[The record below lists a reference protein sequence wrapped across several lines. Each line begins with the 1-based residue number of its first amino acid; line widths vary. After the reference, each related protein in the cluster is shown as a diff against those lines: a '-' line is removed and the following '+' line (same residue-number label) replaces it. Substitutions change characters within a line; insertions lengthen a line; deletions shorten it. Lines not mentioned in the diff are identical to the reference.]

1 MAAYIVYL
9 LFLLSVIAFS
19 PTRYF
24 SFSYIALLSAIP
36 GIIYS
41 VCKKPSKILVCLLL
55 LFMVSVYSG
64 WNNNLR
70 LWSFDQTL
78 TDKEIIA
85 SSSIWLISFVVMK
98 LSLNNRTLNKF
109 QFIKYF
115 FALFFIIGIK
125 TMVGE
130 LMGLERAM
138 DEGSNSVYYILP
150 VLPCFMYYYP
160 KYRYYALMLVIV
172 LIIFSIKRSAFLI
185 IVFSVLWLMY
195 CSYKKIIVL
204 KKNILW
210 ILTIGLVGSVLVMTF
225 GSDYLDAILD
235 RFSNISEDGGSG
247 RDLIFESA
255 WTMFMQADIN
265 HQLLGSGPRFFWANS
280 QTITAAHDDFLEII
294 ISCGI
299 IGVLIFIVMHVLL
312 IKMIVY
318 LVKAKSDVAIPMG
331 ICYIMFLVWNLI
343 ACQFAYQSPA
353 VPTFMFFSL
362 VEHLIYKRNEYS
374 IRS

>member
-1 MAAYIVYL
+1 
-9 LFLLSVIAFS
+9 
-19 PTRYF
+19 
-24 SFSYIALLSAIP
+24 
-36 GIIYS
+36 
-41 VCKKPSKILVCLLL
+41 
-55 LFMVSVYSG
+55 
-64 WNNNLR
+64 
-70 LWSFDQTL
+70 
-78 TDKEIIA
+78 
-85 SSSIWLISFVVMK
+85 
-98 LSLNNRTLNKF
+98 
-109 QFIKYF
+109 
-115 FALFFIIGIK
+115 
-125 TMVGE
+125 
-130 LMGLERAM
+130 
-138 DEGSNSVYYILP
+138 
-150 VLPCFMYYYP
+150 MY
-160 KYRYYALMLVIV
+160 
-172 LIIFSIKRSAFLI
+172 KRQ
-185 IVFSVLWLMY
+185 
-195 CSYKKIIVL
+195 
-204 KKNILW
+204 
-210 ILTIGLVGSVLVMTF
+210 
-225 GSDYLDAILD
+225 ILD

>member
-1 MAAYIVYL
+1 MAVYIVYL
-9 LFLLSVIAFS
+9 FFLLSVLALS

-24 SFSYIALLSAIP
+24 SYSYLALISALPAIV
-36 GIIYS
+36 Y
-41 VCKKPSKILVCLLL
+41 CLFKYPSKILVCIISLFLL
-55 LFMVSVYSG
+55 SVYSG
-64 WNNNLR
+64 WNNNFL
-70 LWSFDQTL
+70 LWDFGRRISNA
-78 TDKEIIA
+78 EII
-85 SSSIWLISFVVMK
+85 SSASIWMISFVVMK
-98 LSLNNRTLNKF
+98 LSINNRILCKCNFNKYY
-109 QFIKYF
+109 IVI
-115 FALFFIIGIK
+115 FFIIGIEI
-125 TMVGE
+125 MLEE
-130 LMGLERAM
+130 LMGLGRAM
-138 DEGSNSVYYILP
+138 NEGSNSVYYVLP
-150 VLPCFMYYYP
+150 ILPCFMYYYP
-160 KYRYYALMLVIV
+160 KYRYYALMLVIG

-185 IVFSVLWLMY
+185 IVISVLWLMY

-210 ILTIGLVGSVLVMTF
+210 VLTIGLVGSVLVMTF
-225 GSDYLDAILD
+225 GSDYVDAILG

-247 RDLIFESA
+247 RDLIFEYA
-255 WTMFMQADIN
+255 WTMFMQADIS
-265 HQLLGSGPRFFWANS
+265 HQLFGSGPRYFWANC

-312 IKMIVY
+312 IRMIVS

-343 ACQFAYQSPA
+343 ACQFAYQSPT

-374 IRS
+374 IRG